1 MEVNTEMLRK
11 VQKFIQKQRT
21 NLAMA
26 FSSGGSSMLPSDT
39 EVYQVLL
46 DYADIG
52 ISSMLHMEVNENNTF
67 AGIPVD
73 EAIQIVLEH
82 KNS

>member
-1 MEVNTEMLRK
+1 MEINAEMLQK

-21 NLAMA
+21 NISIT

-39 EVYQVLL
+39 DVYQALL

-52 ISSMLHMEVNENNTF
+52 ISSMLHREVNEINTF

>member
-1 MEVNTEMLRK
+1 MEVNTEMLHK
-11 VQKFIQKQRT
+11 VQNFIQKQRL
-21 NLAMA
+21 NIAAA

-52 ISSMLHMEVNENNTF
+52 ISSMIHRELNENNTF

-73 EAIQIVLEH
+73 EAIRIVLEH
-82 KNS
+82 KSS

>member
-1 MEVNTEMLRK
+1 MEVNTEMLHK
-11 VQKFIQKQRT
+11 VQNFIQKQRFNIAT
-21 NLAMA
+21 A
-26 FSSGGSSMLPSDT
+26 FSSGGSSMLSSDT

-52 ISSMLHMEVNENNTF
+52 ISSMIHRELNENNTF

-73 EAIQIVLEH
+73 EALRIILEH
-82 KNS
+82 KSS